1 MAERGRG
8 QPTKYKPE
16 YNELACNYCLLG
28 ATDKDLA
35 NYFDVDE
42 STINNWKIDYPLFFE
57 SIKDGRERADMNVT
71 KSLYKKATGYKQKVT
86 KVMQYQGE
94 PIIVEIEEE
103 VPPDTT
109 AQIFWQKNRQ
119 PKYWR
124 DKQEIALTAE
134 VEPDMEAVNA
144 RINELLA
151 NLTPEEI
158 AALNAK

>member
-1 MAERGRG
+1 MGTGR
-8 QPTKYKPE
+8 PTDYKPE
-16 YNELACNYCLLG
+16 YDKLAYNYCLLG
-28 ATDKDLA
+28 AIDKDLA
-35 NYFDVDE
+35 NYFEVAE
-42 STINNWKIDYPLFFE
+42 STINLWKLEHPSFSE
-57 SIKDGRERADMNVT
+57 SLKDGRERADFAVT
-71 KSLYKKATGYKQKVT
+71 QSLHKRAMGYTHKVQKA
-86 KVMQYQGE
+86 MQYQGE

-124 DKQEIALTAE
+124 DKQDVVLTAE

-151 NLTPEEI
+151 NLSPEEI